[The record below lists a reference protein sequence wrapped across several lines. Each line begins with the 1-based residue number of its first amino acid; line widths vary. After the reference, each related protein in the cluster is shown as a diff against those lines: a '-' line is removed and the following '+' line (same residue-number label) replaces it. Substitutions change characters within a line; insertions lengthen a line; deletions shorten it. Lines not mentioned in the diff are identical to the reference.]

1 MKNSILILTSAIVLS
16 FISCKDTDTKN
27 AVLNTAKVTA
37 SKDTKSVNFP
47 VMTFTET
54 SHDFGVI
61 QEGDIVEHK
70 FTFTNTG
77 TTPLVIISAKGSCGC
92 TVSKWPKEP
101 ISPGAAAELLVTF
114 NSNGKPNMQT
124 KQVTLTANTQNG
136 TETLKIKAMVT
147 PKTKVNTSGVPISK

>member
-1 MKNSILILTSAIVLS
+1 MKNSILILTSVLVLS
-16 FISCKDTDTKN
+16 FISCKDTDTKK
-27 AVLNTAKVTA
+27 AALNTSEITA
-37 SKDTKSVNFP
+37 SKDVKPASFP
-47 VMTFTET
+47 IMTFTENT
-54 SHDFGVI
+54 HDFGTI
-61 QEGDIVEHK
+61 NEGDIVEHK

-101 ISPGAAAELLVTF
+101 VSPGTTAELLVTF

-124 KQVTLTANTQNG
+124 KQVAITANTQNG

>member
-1 MKNSILILTSAIVLS
+1 MKNSILILSSLFLLS

-27 AVLNTAKVTA
+27 VALNTSEITA
-37 SKDTKSVNFP
+37 SKDVKPASFP
-47 VMTFTET
+47 IMAFTET
-54 SHDFGVI
+54 THDFGVI
-61 QEGDIVEHK
+61 DEGDIVEHK

-77 TTPLVIISAKGSCGC
+77 AIPLVIISAKGSCGC

-124 KQVTLTANTQNG
+124 KQVTITTNTQNG

-147 PKTKVNTSGVPISK
+147 PKKKVNSSGTPISK